1 MVNDIAP
8 LKTVR
13 IENTSSEWF
22 DRKVAE
28 KLSLRRKLLQK
39 SKSSRLSIE
48 MTQHRNDVLRK
59 TIKQK
64 KMCFEDKLS

>member
-48 MTQHRNDVLRK
+48 MTQHRND
-59 TIKQK
+59 
-64 KMCFEDKLS
+64 SA